1 MSRVR
6 VAFLTGDQRRH
17 RYAASALAR
26 AVDLAGVISEAK
38 ISPGEST
45 PAASPEDRAVIE
57 RHLAERDEVERRLM
71 GEALFP
77 PGAPLLA
84 IERGTINAPEVA
96 SWLERL
102 EPELLVLFGTS
113 IVCEPLLSRYA
124 ERVVNVH
131 LGLSPY
137 YRGSGT
143 NFWPLVRRVPEC
155 VGATIHLA
163 VAKVDAGAILGQVRP
178 HVERADRAH
187 ELGTRT
193 IIRAFSALP
202 ALLESYASGEIE
214 PREQGSVKGELF
226 RRADFCASAVRQLW
240 EQLETGM
247 IPEYL
252 RDRARRCAAYPIV
265 EAVV

>member
-38 ISPGEST
+38 ISPSEST
-45 PAASPEDRAVIE
+45 PAESPEDRAVIA
-57 RHLAERDEVERRLM
+57 RHLAERDEVERRLL

-77 PGAPLLA
+77 DAPLLA
-84 IERGTINAPEVA
+84 IERGTIDAPEVA

-113 IVCEPLLSRYA
+113 IVGEPLLSRYA

-143 NFWPLVRRVPEC
+143 NFWPLVRRMPEC

-163 VAKVDAGAILGQVRP
+163 VPKVDAGAILGQVRP

-214 PREQGSVKGELF
+214 PREQRSVKGELY

-265 EAVV
+265 EAVA